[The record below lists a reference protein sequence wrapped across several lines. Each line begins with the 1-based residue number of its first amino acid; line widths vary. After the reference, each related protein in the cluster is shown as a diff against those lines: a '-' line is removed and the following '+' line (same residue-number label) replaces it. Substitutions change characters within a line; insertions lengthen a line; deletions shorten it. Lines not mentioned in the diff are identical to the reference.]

1 MIYFKKQYED
11 SKQEIVRGGNQQL
24 TNRTNRTMKSTKSNR
39 TLSGSIYSR
48 YSNKSSV
55 SQSQRK
61 SLFNYKSFLDETEF
75 TPKSE
80 ELKKNIDTTNEYIG
94 KTVFSLASKTKET
107 NERLKKMVNK

>member
-11 SKQEIVRGGNQQL
+11 AKQEKMQNANQL
-24 TNRTNRTMKSTKSNR
+24 TNRTNRTMKTMKSNR

-48 YSNKSSV
+48 YSNKSNV

-75 TPKSE
+75 NPKSE
-80 ELKKNIDTTNEYIG
+80 DLKKIIDTANEYIG
-94 KTVFSLASKTKET
+94 KTVFDLASKTKET